1 MGKKSG
7 RWRQRGRCA
16 QERTRVMGDEESE
29 TGVVDIERQ
38 PEQGRG
44 VKRGGVSCEERYVWR
59 GKVNE

>member
-1 MGKKSG
+1 MGKKGG

-29 TGVVDIERQ
+29 TGVVDIESQ

-44 VKRGGVSCEERYVWR
+44 VKRGGVSCEER
-59 GKVNE
+59 